1 MFGDAAAQAL
11 KDGKGETRWEKMSK
25 SKGNGVEPSHIVR
38 EVGVDAARLN
48 VLFKVRGCDRLLPP
62 QSASRVLLCPS
73 GVSLHCTFL
82 FYHVHACAY
91 VCVCVPEP
99 EPVCLPLCL
108 PLCSAIHCLVSVFV
122 PGVVRGCVCCV
133 GPGPTCQGAGVG

>member
-1 MFGDAAAQAL
+1 MFLWHCCDHAQDSATGKYLFGDAAAQAL

-62 QSASRVLLCPS
+62 QSAQSRVVMSQWRIAALRFSVLPC
-73 GVSLHCTFL
+73 
-82 FYHVHACAY
+82 AC
-91 VCVCVPEP
+91 VCVCVR
-99 EPVCLPLCL
+99 VC
-108 PLCSAIHCLVSVFV
+108 A
-122 PGVVRGCVCCV
+122 
-133 GPGPTCQGAGVG
+133 

>member
-1 MFGDAAAQAL
+1 MLLWRCCDHAQDSATGKYLFGDAAAQAL

-73 GVSLHCTFL
+73 GVSLHCTFFVL
-82 FYHVHACAY
+82 PCAC
-91 VCVCVPEP
+91 VCVCVR
-99 EPVCLPLCL
+99 VC
-108 PLCSAIHCLVSVFV
+108 A
-122 PGVVRGCVCCV
+122 
-133 GPGPTCQGAGVG
+133 